1 MPINCYHVWLHLD
14 DNKYT
19 DLSYID
25 NFDFGYQGTAIGSF
39 DTGVSVQPLV
49 FSNLTEFK
57 FFLRECKP
65 HMNMYQGID
74 VIICFNKDY
83 YYKYHSWK
91 TSDTNYGLKFVEQ
104 GKYYQGLLPSY

>member
-1 MPINCYHVWLHLD
+1 M
-14 DNKYT
+14 
-19 DLSYID
+19 SYID